1 MMDKDNSNISHL
13 LNTAYNALQLK
24 NFNEAKDLLKKVTS
38 LNENI
43 PEVHN
48 NLGLV
53 YLNLNNFKDAT
64 ESFHKAIKLKPEF
77 SIAFS
82 NLGIAYGKMGNHKM
96 SEENYKRSI
105 EIDKKNI
112 VAYFNL
118 GNLYKDQNDLVNAE
132 KYYKSALD
140 LKPDMI
146 EAYKNLFFIYN
157 RSNQLKKLEE
167 ILVKAK
173 INLGNHSIVN
183 FFQGIYDFEN
193 KDFQAVIK
201 NFEKLKIDKK
211 EVGVISIKNELLAK
225 SYDNTSDY
233 EKSFKFFSDANNL
246 IYQIYKNKYKKEN
259 YIDLVNQRIKY
270 YLKLDIKKWNIEF
283 PKQNDP
289 TFLVGFPRSGTT
301 LLDTILRTHK
311 SVEVI
316 EEKPIVEEFIDD
328 LKNKINNDFT
338 KLEKINHKFYNE
350 MRNIYFEKRNKYIKL
365 DKNKIYVDKLP
376 LNLIF
381 IGEIYR
387 FFPNAKFI
395 FAIRNPY
402 DTVLSCFM
410 QQFTPNEAMMN
421 FTNLDDASKFYDLS
435 MTLYKKYFELFK
447 SNIYEIKYE
456 DVVNDFDTSI
466 KKLLKFL
473 DLEWEESIKEFYI
486 TASKRG
492 IISTPSFNQVNK
504 PIYKKSINRWKN
516 YEHKLKNIKPKLS
529 KWITE
534 FKY

>member
-1 MMDKDNSNISHL
+1 M
-13 LNTAYNALQLK
+13 
-24 NFNEAKDLLKKVTS
+24 
-38 LNENI
+38 
-43 PEVHN
+43 
-48 NLGLV
+48 
-53 YLNLNNFKDAT
+53 
-64 ESFHKAIKLKPEF
+64 
-77 SIAFS
+77 
-82 NLGIAYGKMGNHKM
+82 
-96 SEENYKRSI
+96 
-105 EIDKKNI
+105 
-112 VAYFNL
+112 
-118 GNLYKDQNDLVNAE
+118 
-132 KYYKSALD
+132 
-140 LKPDMI
+140 
-146 EAYKNLFFIYN
+146 
-157 RSNQLKKLEE
+157 
-167 ILVKAK
+167 
-173 INLGNHSIVN
+173 
-183 FFQGIYDFEN
+183 
-193 KDFQAVIK
+193 
-201 NFEKLKIDKK
+201 
-211 EVGVISIKNELLAK
+211 
-225 SYDNTSDY
+225 
-233 EKSFKFFSDANNL
+233 
-246 IYQIYKNKYKKEN
+246 
-259 YIDLVNQRIKY
+259 
-270 YLKLDIKKWNIEF
+270 
-283 PKQNDP
+283 
-289 TFLVGFPRSGTT
+289 
-301 LLDTILRTHK
+301 RTHK

-328 LKNKINNDFT
+328 LKNKINNNLK

>member
-1 MMDKDNSNISHL
+1 MTKINSNLNYL
-13 LNTAYNALQLK
+13 LDSAYRALQTKKFDDAK
-24 NFNEAKDLLKKVTS
+24 NLFKKAITLNKD
-38 LNENI
+38 I
-43 PEVHN
+43 PEIHN
-48 NLGLV
+48 NLGMV
-53 YLNLNNFKDAT
+53 YLNLNDYEHAIKCFKN
-64 ESFHKAIKLKPEF
+64 AIKLKPEF
-77 SIAFS
+77 SVVFC
-82 NLGIAYGKMGNHKM
+82 NLAIAYDKLGNFKR
-96 SEENYKRSI
+96 SEENYLQSI
-105 EIDKKNI
+105 FLDKKNFI
-112 VAYFNL
+112 AHYNL

-146 EAYKNLFFIYN
+146 ETYKNLFFIYN
-157 RSNQLKKLEE
+157 RSNQLRKLEE

-201 NFEKLKIDKK
+201 NFEKLKIEKK

-225 SYDNTSDY
+225 SYDNISEY
-233 EKSFKFFSDANNL
+233 EKSFKFFSEANNL

-259 YIDLVNQRIKY
+259 YIDFVNQRIKY

-301 LLDTILRTHK
+301 LLDTILRTHN

-316 EEKPIVEEFIDD
+316 EEKPIVEEFVDN
-328 LKNKINNDFT
+328 LKSKINNDFT
-338 KLEKINHKFYNE
+338 KLEKINQKFYNE

-516 YEHKLKNIKPKLS
+516 YEHKFKNIKPKLS

>member
-1 MMDKDNSNISHL
+1 MKEENSKINNL
-13 LNTAYNALQLK
+13 LDLAKEAIQLK
-24 NFNEAKDLLKKVTS
+24 DYNKAKDFFKKVIS
-38 LNENI
+38 INKNI

-48 NLGLV
+48 NLGLIN
-53 YLNLNNFKDAT
+53 LNLNNLKESE
-64 ESFHKAIKLKPEF
+64 ESFNKAIKLKPEF
-77 SIAFS
+77 SLAFS
-82 NLGIAYGKMGNHKM
+82 NLGIVHNRLGNFKK
-96 SEENYKRSI
+96 SEENYLQSI
-105 EIDKKNI
+105 FLDKKNFI
-112 VAYFNL
+112 THYNL

-146 EAYKNLFFIYN
+146 ETYKNLFFIYN
-157 RSNQLKKLEE
+157 RSNQLSKLEE

-173 INLGNHSIVN
+173 KNLGNHSIVN

-201 NFEKLKIDKK
+201 NFEKLKIEKK

-225 SYDNTSDY
+225 SYDNISEY
-233 EKSFKFFSDANNL
+233 EKSFKFFSEANNL

-301 LLDTILRTHK
+301 LLDTILRTHN

-316 EEKPIVEEFIDD
+316 EEKPIVEEFVDD

-338 KLEKINHKFYNE
+338 KLENINQKFYNE

-435 MTLYKKYFELFK
+435 MTLYRKYFELFK
-447 SNIYEIKYE
+447 SNIFEIKYE

-473 DLEWEESIKEFYI
+473 DVEWEESIKEFYI

-516 YEHKLKNIKPKLS
+516 YEHKFKNIKPKLS